1 MNLLSNHTKM
11 SFKEKM
17 NSILLNIKHA
27 LFGMP
32 NYPVSIDIK
41 FEKLFFEDHYY
52 LYPNVTA
59 SDFSEISNISAE
71 KINEYTILKFGLDFN
86 QLCDQYRV
94 KRFMEKVNSSVSD
107 NLTVGSLV
115 KGSGFSNAEDLQLAL
130 KTYSI

>member
-1 MNLLSNHTKM
+1 MN
-11 SFKEKM
+11 FKERV
-17 NSILLNIKHA
+17 NSILNKIKHA

-32 NYPVSIDIK
+32 NYPISIDIK

-59 SDFSEISNISAE
+59 FDFSEISNVSVE
-71 KINEYTILKFGLDFN
+71 KINEYTFQKYGLDFN

-115 KGSGFSNAEDLQLAL
+115 KGSGFSSAEDLQLAL